1 MHDFSR
7 GLKRG
12 SRHWRFNSKQCGWRF
27 LSTFCFPAALMAS
40 AGALGGCGSEVI
52 MHDSSAVSS
61 LPEPDNI
68 RADANFSQSD
78 YRISPN
84 DVLDINV
91 YQFEKLSRTVQVD
104 GAGRVS
110 LPLIGGV
117 TAAGRTVRELEADI
131 TQRFG
136 ARYLQSP
143 QVSVFVKESVGRQI
157 TVDGS
162 VKKPGV
168 YTLKGRTTLLQALAM
183 AEGLSEVG
191 DTGSV
196 TVIRKS
202 NQQQVSARYDLSSI
216 RSGGDS
222 DPLVYGGDTIVVDE
236 SIARHGLQVFKTTVP
251 AVIGLGVRAIP

>member
-1 MHDFSR
+1 MI
-7 GLKRG
+7 
-12 SRHWRFNSKQCGWRF
+12 
-27 LSTFCFPAALMAS
+27 AS
-40 AGALGGCGSEVI
+40 AIALGGCGSEVV
-52 MHDSSAVSS
+52 MRDSSAPPS

-68 RADANFSQSD
+68 RANANFSQSD

-91 YQFEKLSRTVQVD
+91 YQFDKLSRTVQVD

-117 TAAGRTVRELEADI
+117 TAAGRTVSELEADI
-131 TQRFG
+131 ARRLG

-157 TVDGS
+157 TVDGA

-168 YTLKGRTTLLQALAM
+168 YTLKGKTTLLQALAM
-183 AEGLSEVG
+183 AEGLNEVG
-191 DTGSV
+191 DAGTV

-202 NQQQVSARYDLSSI
+202 NQQQVSARYDLATI
-216 RSGGDS
+216 RSGSDG

-236 SIARHGLQVFKTTVP
+236 SVARHGLQVLKTTVP
-251 AVIGLGVRAIP
+251 AVVGLGVRAIP